1 MFIEDEARTK
11 NFFARKRA
19 TLRRCLSS
27 LWVARLCDRLVVAI
41 MGAPLVVMVRAY
53 AQSYQPCV
61 GPLSFAQTILSDR
74 EQQLTLIR
82 TVYAALFVVCLVV
95 ATSAC
100 AFLKIDFAPGG
111 RAKIAWPRRRQWAC
125 AIFLQNSSTTNFVKK
140 SSPRVRQLKGGRKAG
155 LIWPGGSY
163 LRL

>member
-1 MFIEDEARTK
+1 MMETAKASVMFIEDEARTK

-82 TVYAALFVVCLVV
+82 TVYAALFVVCLLFVWSLRPLH
-95 ATSAC
+95 AH
-100 AFLKIDFAPGG
+100 FLKSTLPLGVGQKSPGLDA
-111 RAKIAWPRRRQWAC
+111 AKGPAQFFYKIPQPQ
-125 AIFLQNSSTTNFVKK
+125 IL
-140 SSPRVRQLKGGRKAG
+140 
-155 LIWPGGSY
+155 
-163 LRL
+163 